1 MRRLMARLG
10 GGETIV
16 TAVAAVYALP
26 LTELEHQW
34 RRVLGG

>member
-10 GGETIV
+10 GGENIS
-16 TAVAAVYALP
+16 TAVAAVYGLP
-26 LTELEHQW
+26 LAELEHQW